1 MFAAAPPLIGL
12 LIRYWLVGEALK
24 FATGTSKT
32 DLAKAALDVS
42 EQIGNIYTSRIQAE
56 MARPAGAPIQE
67 HGVPHELLTVLAG
80 AVGAPGTI
88 AEGLGYTFEGEF
100 ARQQQR
106 LASEVR
112 GGFPTTTVRLKG
124 APTFAKRKV
133 SAWNKQVKEAMKVA
147 KANPKLWR
155 PGSPGIYGKGK
166 KNGVMG
172 QVTKALSKLNKGKKA
187 RTKKEK
193 KLKTKLKASIGKA
206 FTEWKKRKK
215 RGIVI

>member
-56 MARPAGAPIQE
+56 MARPAG
-67 HGVPHELLTVLAG
+67 VPPQQLGLVQELLTVGAG

-124 APTFAKRKV
+124 APAFAKRKL
-133 SAWNKQVKEAMKVA
+133 SAWNRQVKAGMKVA
-147 KANPKLWR
+147 KDNPKLWR
-155 PGSPGIYGKGK
+155 PGSTGLYGKGK

-172 QVTKALSKLNKGKKA
+172 QVTTALSKLNKGKKA
-187 RTKKEK
+187 TTKKEK
-193 KLKTKLKASIGKA
+193 KLKAKLKDSIGKA
-206 FTEWKKRKK
+206 FSQWKKKQRI
-215 RGIVI
+215 R

>member
-24 FATGTSKT
+24 FATGTTKR

-42 EQIGNIYTSRIQAE
+42 EQIGNVYTERLA
-56 MARPAGAPIQE
+56 MAQRDPTYSPGLVPE
-67 HGVPHELLTVLAG
+67 VLTGVTGVL
-80 AVGAPGTI
+80 GAPGTI

-112 GGFPTTTVRLKG
+112 GGFPTTQVRIKG
-124 APTFAKRKV
+124 APKFAKRKV
-133 SAWNKQVKEAMKVA
+133 SAWNKQVKAAMKIA

-155 PGSPGIYGKGK
+155 PGGRLSPGKGK
-166 KNGVMG
+166 KNGIMG
-172 QVTKALSKLNKGKKA
+172 QIVKDLSGLNKGQKA
-187 RTKKEK
+187 RTKKQK
-193 KLKTKLKASIGKA
+193 KLKTKLKGSISKA
-206 FTEWKKRKK
+206 FADWKKRQ
-215 RGIVI
+215 RLR